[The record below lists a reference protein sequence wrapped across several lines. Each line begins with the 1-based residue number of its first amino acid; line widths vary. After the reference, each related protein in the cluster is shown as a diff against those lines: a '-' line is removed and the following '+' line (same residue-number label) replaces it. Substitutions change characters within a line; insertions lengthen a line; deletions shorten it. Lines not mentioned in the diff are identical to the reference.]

1 MATIALTADVT
12 DRTHSPWWV
21 SALFIVTFLPS
32 VIVGLVAGPLVDRLS
47 RKKLIVA
54 ADIARIGVFVALPF
68 VGSALA
74 IVALAAVAGVA
85 NSFFRPAVL
94 AGVPNLIPE
103 EDLAHGTS
111 LLQATDWAAATLGP
125 ILGGVIVSASGPDLV
140 YWINAATF
148 LLSVLLLLRIPA
160 RLLQSEQAITRGHW
174 RDLADGLGA
183 FRRSAAML
191 TVLVAFGFAMLATGL
206 INVSEI
212 FLVERALHRGAFGY
226 GLLVDR
232 DRRGTRG
239 RQPGQRRAARVAR
252 ADRHL
257 SARVPALGGGDLR
270 RGDLAEHLGRRARDG
285 GRRLRE
291 RADLPDDR
299 PDRAALYGGSP
310 ARPRVHADHQRPQ
323 PAARDRDGR
332 GRRAHRSCRAAR
344 WTYVVAA
351 ALLGA
356 GGFAALVLSRGITAE
371 AEAEAMSCA
380 RGARLAGLPNARRS
394 RRCPGRQAKRKLSA
408 RCPLEGNHRG
418 FGSSSN
424 RCADVRF
431 RG

>member
-1 MATIALTADVT
+1 MRLLRTAASFRLLFLATLGSGVGTWMATIALTADVT

-54 ADIARIGVFVALPF
+54 ADVVRIGVFVALPF

-94 AGVPNLIPE
+94 AGVPNLIDE
-103 EDLAHGTS
+103 EDLAQGTS

-140 YWINAATF
+140 YWINAVTF
-148 LLSVLLLLRIPA
+148 LLSVFLLVRIPA

-174 RDLADGLGA
+174 RDLADGFGA

-191 TVLVAFGFAMLATGL
+191 TVVVAFGFAMLATGL

-212 FLVERALHRGAFGY
+212 FLAERALHRGAFGY
-226 GLLVDR
+226 GLLWTATGVGLVVGSLVSGALLESRELTDIYPLAFLPWAAGILAAAISQNIWVAALAMVVAGFGNGLTFPMTVLIVQRYTEDR
-232 DRRGTRG
+232 LRG
-239 RQPGQRRAARVAR
+239 RAFTLIISAHNLLLGIAMVA
-252 ADRHL
+252 
-257 SARVPALGGGDLR
+257 SGALTEVAG
-270 RGDLAEHLGRRARDG
+270 
-285 GRRLRE
+285 
-291 RADLPDDR
+291 P
-299 PDRAALYGGSP
+299 
-310 ARPRVHADHQRPQ
+310 
-323 PAARDRDGR
+323 
-332 GRRAHRSCRAAR
+332 R

-371 AEAEAMSCA
+371 ADVA
-380 RGARLAGLPNARRS
+380 RQ
-394 RRCPGRQAKRKLSA
+394 QAA
-408 RCPLEGNHRG
+408 
-418 FGSSSN
+418 
-424 RCADVRF
+424 
-431 RG
+431 

>member
-1 MATIALTADVT
+1 MLRTAPSFRLLFLATLGSGVGTWMATIALTADVT

-21 SALFIVTFLPS
+21 SALFIVTFVPA

-47 RKKLIVA
+47 RKKLIIA
-54 ADIARIGVFVALPF
+54 ADVARIGVFVALPF

-94 AGVPNLIPE
+94 AGVPNLIDE
-103 EDLAHGTS
+103 EDLAQGTS

-140 YWINAATF
+140 YWINAVTF
-148 LLSVLLLLRIPA
+148 LLSVFLLVRIPA

-174 RDLADGLGA
+174 RDLADGFGV

-191 TVLVAFGFAMLATGL
+191 TVIVAFGFAMLATGL

-212 FLVERALHRGAFGY
+212 FLAERALHRGAFGY
-226 GLLVDR
+226 GLLWTATGVGLVVGSLVSGALLESRELTDIYPLAFLPWAAGAISQNIWVAALAMVVAGFGNGLTFPMTVLIVQRYTEDR
-232 DRRGTRG
+232 LRG
-239 RQPGQRRAARVAR
+239 RAFTLIISAHNLLLGIAMVA
-252 ADRHL
+252 
-257 SARVPALGGGDLR
+257 SGALTEVAG
-270 RGDLAEHLGRRARDG
+270 
-285 GRRLRE
+285 
-291 RADLPDDR
+291 P
-299 PDRAALYGGSP
+299 
-310 ARPRVHADHQRPQ
+310 
-323 PAARDRDGR
+323 
-332 GRRAHRSCRAAR
+332 R

-371 AEAEAMSCA
+371 ADVA
-380 RGARLAGLPNARRS
+380 RQ
-394 RRCPGRQAKRKLSA
+394 QAA
-408 RCPLEGNHRG
+408 
-418 FGSSSN
+418 
-424 RCADVRF
+424 
-431 RG
+431 

>member
-1 MATIALTADVT
+1 MLRTAPSFRLLFLATLGSGIGTWMATIALTADVT

-21 SALFIVTFLPS
+21 SALFLVTFAPA

-54 ADIARIGVFVALPF
+54 ADVARIGVFVALPF

-74 IVALAAVAGVA
+74 IVALAAVAGIA

-94 AGVPNLIPE
+94 AGVPNLIDE
-103 EDLAHGTS
+103 DDLAHGTS

-125 ILGGVIVSASGPDLV
+125 ILGGVIVSASGPDAV

-148 LLSVLLLLRIPA
+148 LLSALLLLRIPA

-212 FLVERALHRGAFGY
+212 FLAERALHRGAFGY
-226 GLLVDR
+226 GLLWTATGIGLVVGSLVSGALLESRELTDIYPLAFLPWAAGIFAAAISQNIWVAALAMVVAGFGNGLTFPMTVLIVQRYTEDR
-232 DRRGTRG
+232 LRG
-239 RQPGQRRAARVAR
+239 RAFTLIISAHNLLLGIAMVAAGALTEVAG
-252 ADRHL
+252 
-257 SARVPALGGGDLR
+257 P
-270 RGDLAEHLGRRARDG
+270 
-285 GRRLRE
+285 
-291 RADLPDDR
+291 
-299 PDRAALYGGSP
+299 
-310 ARPRVHADHQRPQ
+310 
-323 PAARDRDGR
+323 
-332 GRRAHRSCRAAR
+332 R
-344 WTYVVAA
+344 WTYVIAA

-356 GGFAALVLSRGITAE
+356 GGFAALVLSRGIPAE
-371 AEAEAMSCA
+371 AEVA
-380 RGARLAGLPNARRS
+380 RQ
-394 RRCPGRQAKRKLSA
+394 QAA
-408 RCPLEGNHRG
+408 
-418 FGSSSN
+418 
-424 RCADVRF
+424 
-431 RG
+431 

>member
-1 MATIALTADVT
+1 MLRTAPSFRLLFLATLGSGVGTWMATIALTADVT

-21 SALFIVTFLPS
+21 SALFIVTFVPA

-47 RKKLIVA
+47 RKKLIIA
-54 ADIARIGVFVALPF
+54 ADVARIGVFVALPF

-94 AGVPNLIPE
+94 AGVPNLIDE
-103 EDLAHGTS
+103 EDLAQGTS

-140 YWINAATF
+140 YWINAVTF
-148 LLSVLLLLRIPA
+148 LLSVFLLVRIPA

-174 RDLADGLGA
+174 RDLADGFGA

-191 TVLVAFGFAMLATGL
+191 TVIVAFGFAMLATGL

-212 FLVERALHRGAFGY
+212 FLAERALHRGAFGY
-226 GLLVDR
+226 GLLWTATGVGLVVGSLVSGALLESRELTDIYPLAFLPWAAGILAAAISQNIWVAALAMVVAGFGNGLTFPMTVLIVQRYTEDR
-232 DRRGTRG
+232 LRG
-239 RQPGQRRAARVAR
+239 RAFTLIISAHNLLLGIAMVA
-252 ADRHL
+252 
-257 SARVPALGGGDLR
+257 SGALTEVAG
-270 RGDLAEHLGRRARDG
+270 
-285 GRRLRE
+285 
-291 RADLPDDR
+291 P
-299 PDRAALYGGSP
+299 
-310 ARPRVHADHQRPQ
+310 
-323 PAARDRDGR
+323 
-332 GRRAHRSCRAAR
+332 R

-371 AEAEAMSCA
+371 ADVA
-380 RGARLAGLPNARRS
+380 RQ
-394 RRCPGRQAKRKLSA
+394 QAA
-408 RCPLEGNHRG
+408 
-418 FGSSSN
+418 
-424 RCADVRF
+424 
-431 RG
+431 

>member
-1 MATIALTADVT
+1 MLRTAPSFRLLFLATLGSGVGTWMATIALTADVT

-21 SALFIVTFLPS
+21 SALFIVTFVPA

-47 RKKLIVA
+47 RKKLIIA
-54 ADIARIGVFVALPF
+54 ADVARIGVFVALPF

-94 AGVPNLIPE
+94 AGVPNLIDE
-103 EDLAHGTS
+103 DDLAQGTS

-140 YWINAATF
+140 YWINAVTF
-148 LLSVLLLLRIPA
+148 LLSVFLLVRIPA

-174 RDLADGLGA
+174 RDLADGFGV

-191 TVLVAFGFAMLATGL
+191 TVIVAFGFAMLATGL

-212 FLVERALHRGAFGY
+212 FLAERALHRGAFGY
-226 GLLVDR
+226 GLLWTATGVGLVVGSLVSGALLESRELTDIYPLAFLPWAAGILAAAISQNIWVAALAMVVAGFGNGLTFPMTVLIVQRYTEDR
-232 DRRGTRG
+232 LRG
-239 RQPGQRRAARVAR
+239 RAFTLIISAHNLLLGIAMVAYG
-252 ADRHL
+252 
-257 SARVPALGGGDLR
+257 ALTEVAG
-270 RGDLAEHLGRRARDG
+270 
-285 GRRLRE
+285 
-291 RADLPDDR
+291 P
-299 PDRAALYGGSP
+299 
-310 ARPRVHADHQRPQ
+310 
-323 PAARDRDGR
+323 
-332 GRRAHRSCRAAR
+332 R

-371 AEAEAMSCA
+371 ADVA
-380 RGARLAGLPNARRS
+380 RQ
-394 RRCPGRQAKRKLSA
+394 QAA
-408 RCPLEGNHRG
+408 
-418 FGSSSN
+418 
-424 RCADVRF
+424 
-431 RG
+431 

>member
-1 MATIALTADVT
+1 MLRTARSFRLLFLATLGSGVGTWMATIALTADVT

-21 SALFIVTFLPS
+21 SALFIVTFVPE
-32 VIVGLVAGPLVDRLS
+32 VIVGLVAGPLVDRMS

-140 YWINAATF
+140 YWINAVTF
-148 LLSVLLLLRIPA
+148 LISVLLLVRIPA

-174 RDLADGLGA
+174 RDLADGFGA

-191 TVLVAFGFAMLATGL
+191 TVIVAFGFAMLATGL

-212 FLVERALHRGAFGY
+212 FLAERALHRGAFGY
-226 GLLVDR
+226 GLLWTATGIGLVVGSLVSGALLESRELTDIYPLAFLPWAAGIFAAAISQNIWVAALAMVVAGFGNGLTFPMTVLIVQRYTEDR
-232 DRRGTRG
+232 LRG
-239 RQPGQRRAARVAR
+239 RAFTLIISAHNLLLGIAMVA
-252 ADRHL
+252 
-257 SARVPALGGGDLR
+257 SGALTEVAG
-270 RGDLAEHLGRRARDG
+270 
-285 GRRLRE
+285 
-291 RADLPDDR
+291 P
-299 PDRAALYGGSP
+299 
-310 ARPRVHADHQRPQ
+310 
-323 PAARDRDGR
+323 
-332 GRRAHRSCRAAR
+332 R

-371 AEAEAMSCA
+371 AEVA
-380 RGARLAGLPNARRS
+380 RQ
-394 RRCPGRQAKRKLSA
+394 QAA
-408 RCPLEGNHRG
+408 
-418 FGSSSN
+418 
-424 RCADVRF
+424 
-431 RG
+431 